1 MEKTSTQYVSVNS
14 FNLSLIFSFK
24 VESTKILIKAF
35 LNEITVITEMKNDT
49 MIDTTSDAITINIK
63 DLFPPLWGFLF
74 AKLAT
79 YAELNTTC
87 NYIHRSFAT
96 ALFVRLFDFMS

>member
-1 MEKTSTQYVSVNS
+1 MRLRK
-14 FNLSLIFSFK
+14 
-24 VESTKILIKAF
+24 
-35 LNEITVITEMKNDT
+35 
-49 MIDTTSDAITINIK
+49 DTTSEIVAMITHKNDAQVLSSQFFITFP
-63 DLFPPLWGFLF
+63 FPPLWGFLF